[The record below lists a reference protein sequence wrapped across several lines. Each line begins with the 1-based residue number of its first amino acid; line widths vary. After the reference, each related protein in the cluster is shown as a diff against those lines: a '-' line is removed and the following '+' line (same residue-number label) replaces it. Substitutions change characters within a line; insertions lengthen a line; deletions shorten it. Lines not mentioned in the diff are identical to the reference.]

1 MSFCKTSNSY
11 NAPVNNIPTSKET
24 VICKNMLKVGQCE
37 CCCMFQSVFVSND
50 FKELVLNNYS
60 TNLKKNETK
69 FKKIER

>member
-1 MSFCKTSNSY
+1 
-11 NAPVNNIPTSKET
+11 
-24 VICKNMLKVGQCE
+24 
-37 CCCMFQSVFVSND
+37 MFQSVFVSND